1 MGDNPA
7 ATRPLDVASVSPESL
22 AALGDSAL
30 GHALRRIL
38 ALGTPGTGCGEPD
51 AIAAHD
57 SHL

>member
-1 MGDNPA
+1 MGDNPV
-7 ATRPLDVASVSPESL
+7 ATRPLDAASVTRESL
-22 AALGDSAL
+22 ADLGGSAL

-38 ALGTPGTGCGEPD
+38 ALGPPGTGYGEPD